1 MHRRAV
7 LGVGFLALLTACSNP
22 TDDAG
27 GDDRKPRRFTDSAGL
42 ASDYLVFARNVR
54 RPAGLLLFF
63 HGDGAWEPDPA
74 RSAALGGAG
83 GIIEQAR
90 RRNLV
95 TALLRTPDTG
105 TNTWYRNGAAN
116 AAWTAE
122 LLTDLQ
128 HRYDTESNRIW
139 LVGYSGGAHF
149 LTRQLIPARSELI
162 GGGGAV
168 LFSGGGPP
176 SDQTAELNPQLRND
190 FRMFFYVGAD
200 DTNTA
205 GRLNSVTTAEAGE
218 RWYAAAGI
226 RVHHEFPPGVGHD
239 LGDRMGPVLGR
250 QLDLR

>member
-1 MHRRAV
+1 MHRRTL
-7 LGVGFLALLTACSNP
+7 LGAGALALLAACGQP
-22 TDDAG
+22 DDPNT
-27 GDDRKPRRFTDSAGL
+27 DDRKPRRFTDSAGL
-42 ASDYLVFARNVR
+42 ASDYLVFAKDVR

-63 HGDGAWEPDPA
+63 HGDGAWEPDPS
-74 RSAALGGAG
+74 RSAALGGPS

-105 TNTWYRNGAAN
+105 TNTWYRNGPAN
-116 AAWTAE
+116 AAWTAD

-128 HRYDTESNRIW
+128 RRYEIENTRIW

-149 LTRQLIPARSELI
+149 VTRQLIPARPELI

-176 SDQTAELNPQLRND
+176 ANQDTRLNPQLRNG

-218 RWYAAAGI
+218 RWYASAGI
-226 RVHHEFPPGVGHD
+226 KVGHEFPAGVGHD

-250 QLDLR
+250 ELDTN

>member
-1 MHRRAV
+1 MHRRTL
-7 LGVGFLALLTACSNP
+7 LGAGALALLTACSGYDNP
-22 TDDAG
+22 D
-27 GDDRKPRRFTDSAGL
+27 GDYRRPARFTASTGL
-42 ASDYLVFARNVR
+42 ASDYLVFAKNAGHD
-54 RPAGLLLFF
+54 AGLLLFF
-63 HGDGAWEPDPA
+63 HGDGAWEPDPS
-74 RSAALGGAG
+74 RSAALGGPD

-95 TALLRTPDTG
+95 TALLRTPDTN
-105 TNTWYRNGAAN
+105 TNTWYRNGPAN

-128 HRYDTESNRIW
+128 RRYQTDPTRLW
-139 LVGYSGGAHF
+139 LVAYSGGAHF
-149 LTRQLIPARSELI
+149 VTRQLIPARSELI

-176 SDQTAELNPQLRND
+176 ANQDTRLNPQLRNG

-218 RWYAAAGI
+218 RWYASAGI
-226 RVHHEFPPGVGHD
+226 KVGHEFPAGVGHD

-250 QLDLR
+250 ELDTN